1 MHFKKILFATDFS
14 DVSRHARTLVAGLR
28 EAGLEEVVLVH
39 VIDVRR
45 IEVMEEPSG
54 WVAPSG
60 GFERDVEERMHSIGQ
75 KNIKELQVQLEK
87 AGFTVRPL
95 LIDGIPWR
103 EIVTIADDENVDLI
117 VVGSHGRS
125 DIMQMLLGSVSENVI
140 RHARQ
145 PVLVVRREW
154 EPHDE

>member
-28 EAGLEEVVLVH
+28 EAGL
-39 VIDVRR
+39 
-45 IEVMEEPSG
+45 
-54 WVAPSG
+54 
-60 GFERDVEERMHSIGQ
+60 EERMHSIGQ